1 MNRLLKLQELL
12 LREIEKYEKLV
23 TERDQPIDWERIHM
37 ASCARVGYLL
47 AQRRG
52 IDPELA
58 SFACAVHDYGRIVTG
73 KQKGHAEAGYIPVK
87 GFLKATGLFTQ
98 EEIELISLAVKNH
111 SNKAEEGG
119 AIEEIVK
126 DADIID
132 CYQYGLGFSREEQ
145 RLRYEKFIDLNNNLI

>member
-87 GFLKATGLFTQ
+87 G
-98 EEIELISLAVKNH
+98 
-111 SNKAEEGG
+111 
-119 AIEEIVK
+119 
-126 DADIID
+126 
-132 CYQYGLGFSREEQ
+132 
-145 RLRYEKFIDLNNNLI
+145 